1 MALGDRPLV
10 LPEPVALMSMA
21 LMLFVV
27 HAWQFPETLV
37 RVGSDTL
44 LAAKFA
50 RDPSLIPNSLYHP
63 FIANTPTLAQA
74 VPGWLARLGAAPY
87 LIELG
92 LMLLT
97 IVFAVTGMY
106 LLATGLWRDRLA
118 GIVAVILVTETQF
131 QNLGTSQR
139 FAVGHAPLVQYIG
152 LAGAVVV
159 LGLWARGWSRAAWLA
174 AGLLFDLH
182 AVHAVVVALI
192 LALATVLGRD
202 RRLGEIVSGGAL
214 FALGSLPLVAYVLL
228 VQWPQGLGPAAR
240 ATVPLDEWWRLMIV
254 RKYSVVFPFMG
265 SGRQWAFVTIFAL
278 AGAVAWRRL
287 LAGAP
292 GADPAIWRARLLP
305 VASAIVVVALCAVG
319 TVFVA
324 LVPVRTIASLALYR
338 TVPYVLV
345 IAAVCIAKVLVDLLS
360 SGDLARRGLA
370 IGCLVMAMLGD
381 EPGIM
386 LLVSLVVLATVTD
399 RAWRRA
405 WVAAIGL
412 GALLSFAAHALQ
424 AVRPDVLAASRAAW
438 IVSRFDVSQRV
449 WPFYAAAVIV
459 LLARRVADLGTVGAF
474 AWTPLRRTACFTAL
488 FLLGLYPV
496 AYALPDFKRTGTE
509 ADWLEVQKWARA
521 QTPKG
526 TVFVTPPNQWGFELV
541 SERGQIISVY
551 EMGLSIYVPAIFP
564 IEIERTRDYGV
575 DPLSTSVRGKLEL
588 GRALTASYER
598 FTEADFLR
606 LARKHEATYAIV
618 DGGRSLAFE
627 PVFHNGR
634 FKVYRLPVKRA
645 G

>member
-87 LIELG
+87 FIELG

-97 IVFAVTGMY
+97 IGFAVTGMY

-214 FALGSLPLVAYVLL
+214 FALGSLPL
-228 VQWPQGLGPAAR
+228 R
-240 ATVPLDEWWRLMIV
+240 
-254 RKYSVVFPFMG
+254 
-265 SGRQWAFVTIFAL
+265 
-278 AGAVAWRRL
+278 
-287 LAGAP
+287 
-292 GADPAIWRARLLP
+292 
-305 VASAIVVVALCAVG
+305 
-319 TVFVA
+319 
-324 LVPVRTIASLALYR
+324 
-338 TVPYVLV
+338 
-345 IAAVCIAKVLVDLLS
+345 
-360 SGDLARRGLA
+360 
-370 IGCLVMAMLGD
+370 
-381 EPGIM
+381 
-386 LLVSLVVLATVTD
+386 
-399 RAWRRA
+399 
-405 WVAAIGL
+405 
-412 GALLSFAAHALQ
+412 
-424 AVRPDVLAASRAAW
+424 
-438 IVSRFDVSQRV
+438 
-449 WPFYAAAVIV
+449 
-459 LLARRVADLGTVGAF
+459 
-474 AWTPLRRTACFTAL
+474 
-488 FLLGLYPV
+488 
-496 AYALPDFKRTGTE
+496 
-509 ADWLEVQKWARA
+509 
-521 QTPKG
+521 
-526 TVFVTPPNQWGFELV
+526 
-541 SERGQIISVY
+541 SE
-551 EMGLSIYVPAIFP
+551 E
-564 IEIERTRDYGV
+564 
-575 DPLSTSVRGKLEL
+575 
-588 GRALTASYER
+588 
-598 FTEADFLR
+598 
-606 LARKHEATYAIV
+606 
-618 DGGRSLAFE
+618 
-627 PVFHNGR
+627 
-634 FKVYRLPVKRA
+634 
-645 G
+645 